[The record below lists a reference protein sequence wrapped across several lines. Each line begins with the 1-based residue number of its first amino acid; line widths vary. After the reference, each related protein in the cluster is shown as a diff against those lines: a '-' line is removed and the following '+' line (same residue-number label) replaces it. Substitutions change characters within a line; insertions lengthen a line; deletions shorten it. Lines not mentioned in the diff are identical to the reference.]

1 MLLGL
6 TFLESCFSCSATA
19 ALAAAAV
26 LEAVEVGC
34 AEDSSSAVGEC
45 MGDLEGERPK
55 VNSEQLTFLLL
66 LIVVTRNAKLV
77 VLLLLLV

>member
-55 VNSEQLTFLLL
+55 VNSKQLTFLL